1 VGSNPTPSATFAV
14 GQHAAAIDRRTHA
27 GPSPIVTGAIGGAT
41 APVEFDRSPD
51 GADRIMEPA
60 DLRAHAHQIL
70 RDATIPELPNHYRGK
85 VRDNYD
91 LPDGRR
97 VLIATDRLSA
107 FDRILCAV
115 PFKGQVLTQTARFWF
130 EATRDIC
137 PNHVLDYPDPNVV
150 IGRRLDIL
158 PVEIVVRDYLAG
170 TTVTSVLTLYKSGQ
184 REMYGIR
191 LPDGLRDNQRLP
203 HPILTPTSKAFDGG
217 HDAPLTP
224 ADIISGGLTT
234 AAQWAQ
240 LSAYARALFAR
251 GQAMAAQR
259 GLILVDTKYEFG
271 TDADG
276 HIVLADEIHT
286 PDSSRYWRADSY
298 EARFAAGERPESF
311 DKDFVRNWVAA
322 RCDPYR
328 DEIPP
333 IPDDLLLATAAV
345 YIQAFETIT
354 GQTFHITDHTGP
366 VLDRIRTNLA
376 FLLRT

>member
-1 VGSNPTPSATFAV
+1 MDPGE
-14 GQHAAAIDRRTHA
+14 I
-27 GPSPIVTGAIGGAT
+27 
-41 APVEFDRSPD
+41 
-51 GADRIMEPA
+51 
-60 DLRAHAHQIL
+60 RAHAHQIL

-97 VLIATDRLSA
+97 VIIATDRLSA

-170 TTVTSVLTLYKSGQ
+170 TTGTSVLTLYKAGQ
-184 REMYGIR
+184 RDMYGVR

-203 HPILTPTSKAFDGG
+203 HTILTPTSKAFDGG

-224 ADIISGGLTT
+224 AVIISRGLATP
-234 AAQWAQ
+234 AQWAQ
-240 LSAYARALFAR
+240 LSDHALALFAR
-251 GQAMAAQR
+251 GRAMAAAR

-271 TDADG
+271 TDTDG
-276 HIVLADEIHT
+276 RIVLADEIHT

-328 DEIPP
+328 DP
-333 IPDDLLLATAAV
+333 IPTIPEDLVLATAAV
-345 YIQAFETIT
+345 YIEAFETIT
-354 GQTFHITDHTGP
+354 GGILRIANDTGP
-366 VLDRIRTNLA
+366 VLDRIRANLA
-376 FLLRT
+376 SVLDACGAPRS